1 MGKNLL
7 IFSGVSPFKVAAL
20 ILARINSQSTKG
32 IFKKT

>member
-7 IFSGVSPFKVAAL
+7 IISGVSPIKFAEL
-20 ILARINSQSTKG
+20 ILARLNSQSTKG